1 MSHLSL
7 LFASPLVKVQDS
19 ICTSGRSGRGDVKAD
34 DTTHIALIRRGCFDY
49 HLGSRTC
56 FADSSTA
63 IVYDEGAEF
72 CTSHP
77 TDGGDDCTVFT
88 LEAEQMAELF
98 GSRRRDEHVEYRMSL
113 AAQAGHLS
121 AHAALKRHGGDR
133 LSAEEIA
140 LGLLQTVSDN
150 SVLAASSGAA
160 AARRRRIVD
169 AAKRFINAQLDSNI
183 GLAEVAREVG
193 CSPYHLMRLVRSGTG
208 QSLRGYR
215 SRLRIAT
222 AMDRLAQGEGDI
234 AGLAVE
240 LGFSS
245 HSHLSNTFRSL
256 LGVTPGDLR
265 HAFGCEDLAA
275 RRRLLNGSLKA
286 AA

>member
-7 LFASPLVKVQDS
+7 LFESPIVRVQDS
-19 ICTSGRSGRGDVKAD
+19 VCTSGRSGRGEVKAD

-77 TDGGDDCTVFT
+77 TDLGDDCTIFT
-88 LEAEQMAELF
+88 LEPELMAELF
-98 GSRRRDEHVEYRMSL
+98 GPRRRDEQVEYRMDP
-113 AAQAGHLS
+113 AAHAAHLS
-121 AHAALKRHGGDR
+121 AHATLKRDGGDR
-133 LSAEEIA
+133 LAAEEVA
-140 LGLLQTVSDN
+140 LGVLHRVSRH
-150 SVLAASSGAA
+150 SVVTSNAGATD
-160 AARRRRIVD
+160 ARRRRIVD
-169 AAKRFINAQLDSNI
+169 ATKRFINAQIDSNI

-193 CSPYHLMRLVRSGTG
+193 CSSYHLMRLFRAGTG

-215 SRLRIAT
+215 ARLRIAT

-234 AGLAVE
+234 AGLAAE
-240 LGFSS
+240 LGFAS
-245 HSHLSNTFRSL
+245 HSHLSNAFRSV
-256 LGVTPGDLR
+256 LGVTPGELR
-265 HAFGCEDLAA
+265 HAIGGEDLAA
-275 RRRLLNGSLKA
+275 RRRFLDASLRA